1 MSYPKYILG
10 INELNLEIQ
19 NNLDKMILLIFT
31 ASWCGPCKKL
41 KSVLF
46 SEDNSC
52 ISKQYND
59 SLIIL
64 YIDVDEDKNAELS
77 DIYKVSGMPTQVL
90 IKSICDTENKTI
102 RIEKVS
108 EIIGYDIIKLKLLL
122 ESNL

>member
-1 MSYPKYILG
+1 MNYPKYILG
-10 INELNLEIQ
+10 INQINLEIQ
-19 NNLDKMILLIFT
+19 NNLDKMILLVFT

-41 KSVLF
+41 KSALL
-46 SEDNSC
+46 SEDDNC

-59 SLIIL
+59 KLIIL
-64 YIDVDEDKNAELS
+64 YIDVDEDENIELCE
-77 DIYKVSGMPTQVL
+77 IYNVSGMPTQVL

-122 ESNL
+122 DSNL